1 MGDWTCAGLT
11 ARASPALVQC
21 GLVIPERSRRVWR
34 DKLSSLALTDSTCG
48 NLASSRRVLGGGNRV
63 VLRFVTFRTQRP
75 GICRGLPTTAAGDR
89 SSAVASLGLAH
100 SLLLRADEPAPADR
114 CRAAHARGRQP
125 AAADQPSGRSG
136 KSEAADPPP
145 AAETPAN
152 APARPTPKPS
162 PAAAQADEAKPVRPA
177 GRLIRVSLPIT
188 GTVDAQVKRAVERA
202 IVELPREAGRPVVVF
217 ELVPTHS
224 KFGEGTEFG
233 RALDLARYLSSREL
247 SVIKTVAFIP
257 QSIKGHGVLVA
268 LACEEIVMA
277 PDAEIGEAG
286 IDEPAQEAIDP
297 TVRSGYSQIADRRRT
312 IPTAVAIGMLDRQ
325 VEVLKVETESSTE
338 FVLSSD
344 LPALERTHTI
354 QSKQVLI
361 PAGQMGV
368 FSGRSARELGFVKY
382 LAADPAALA
391 KALGLPADCR
401 RRRSFAGRR
410 LAGRP
415 RADPGTHQRRVSPN
429 KPSD

>member
-1 MGDWTCAGLT
+1 MLLPPDAK
-11 ARASPALVQC
+11 A
-21 GLVIPERSRRVWR
+21 E
-34 DKLSSLALTDSTCG
+34 
-48 NLASSRRVLGGGNRV
+48 
-63 VLRFVTFRTQRP
+63 P
-75 GICRGLPTTAAGDR
+75 G
-89 SSAVASLGLAH
+89 
-100 SLLLRADEPAPADR
+100 
-114 CRAAHARGRQP
+114 
-125 AAADQPSGRSG
+125 
-136 KSEAADPPP
+136 
-145 AAETPAN
+145 
-152 APARPTPKPS
+152 
-162 PAAAQADEAKPVRPA
+162 AAQADEAKPVRPA

-224 KFGEGTEFG
+224 KYRRRDRVWSG
-233 RALDLARYLSSREL
+233 LDLARYLSSREL

-257 QSIKGHGVLVA
+257 RSIRGHGVLVV

-338 FVLSSD
+338 FVLSGD

-361 PAGQMGV
+361 PVGQMGV
-368 FSGRSARELGFVKY
+368 FSGRRARVGLCEVFGRRSRGAGQGARSAT
-382 LAADPAALA
+382 DSH
-391 KALGLPADCR
+391 
-401 RRRSFAGRR
+401 RRRSFAGQRAWR
-410 LAGRP
+410 RP
-415 RADPGTHQRRVSPN
+415 RADPRTHQRRVSPN
-429 KPSD
+429 KPSDSSKTCCATMTSIFSACGSKAPAARSPTA